1 MHCGHFETVNEH
13 DGEHDDDDKEESTD
27 QLREET
33 DRGHDCKRENWNVC
47 DMTQS
52 DTTYLGVTPWGPLCR
67 VLTSSIVPTTKTS
80 SSHGRT
86 TFTMLSVATRRVPAT
101 LATRAA
107 LARAYTSSSKEG
119 SVAQSKEFG

>member
-1 MHCGHFETVNEH
+1 MRVHCGHFETVNEH
-13 DGEHDDDDKEESTD
+13 DGEHDDNDKEESTD

-33 DRGHDCKRENWNVC
+33 DRGHDCKRENWNAC
-47 DMTQS
+47 DVTQS
-52 DTTYLGVTPWGPLCR
+52 DATYLGVTPCFAE
-67 VLTSSIVPTTKTS
+67 SSIAPTTKTS

-101 LATRAA
+101 LATRAV
-107 LARAYTSSSKEG
+107 LARAYTSSGKEG